1 MSGSEIIF
9 IVLLALVVLGPEK
22 LPEVMRRV
30 GRTYGEFKRMSSSF
44 QDEFRSQIDEP
55 MREMRDT
62 ADLIR
67 RNVDIGAAQVEK
79 PKSVAAMSVDIEPDT
94 PPKEDG
100 DAPPNPPKKDGEPA
114 AVTAAE
120 EPQVIGPIE
129 PDDDPHHD
137 GTADDP
143 GRDHDAEGSGVA
155 DDGEV
160 REAPGAVDGFG
171 SVPSYADHD
180 ASGPDEQADTEQT
193 R

>member
-79 PKSVAAMSVDIEPDT
+79 PKSVAAMSVDIESDP
-94 PPKEDG
+94 
-100 DAPPNPPKKDGEPA
+100 PPN
-114 AVTAAE
+114 TAAAK
-120 EPQVIGPIE
+120 PQVIGPIE
-129 PDDDPHHD
+129 PDDDSRHD